1 MRDVGEHALEGVEV
15 LGARDLGPVGHP
27 EDEVAEVEPVPH
39 QVPDLAQQVPGAF
52 QEEVRPHAAGERFVL
67 RAAGVEDRRDV
78 RPHLAHRGDEP
89 LPRLRVGPAAA
100 GELDVRDHPEDPVPV
115 GIEVLPG
122 LFVAVAEQDLGPPP
136 DPVELLRETQPF
148 RDQFPGLFEDRLV
161 RHRQEGRV
169 VADAVLDEQDGGN
182 AEPAGVLRRV
192 PAVLDLL
199 HDREEDA
206 DVPLPHEGLFEVLAV
221 VPREVF
227 AHRAGVVA
235 EERDRGLAPRVA
247 EAVREGSD
255 VHVPEVRRRDHEL
268 EAVGHPGDA
277 LERFVA
283 GLHLDHAREGS
294 EVQVKEPGEDPVV
307 ELAVL
312 GEDERVVVTQH
323 EQHVV
328 DLEADEV
335 REGR

>member
-1 MRDVGEHALEGVEV
+1 MRDVGERPLEGVEV
-15 LGARDLGPVGHP
+15 LGARDLGPVRHP

-39 QVPDLAQQVPGAF
+39 QVPDPAQQVPGAL
-52 QEEVRPHAAGERFVL
+52 QEEIGPDAAGEGLVL
-67 RAAGVEDRRDV
+67 GTAGVEDRRNV
-78 RPHLAHRGDEP
+78 RPHLAHRRDEP
-89 LPRLRVGPAAA
+89 LAGLRIGPAAP
-100 GELDVRDHPEDPVPV
+100 GELDVRDDPEDLVPV
-115 GIEVLPG
+115 GGEVVPG
-122 LFVAVAEQDLGPPP
+122 LLVAVAEQDLGPPP
-136 DPVELLRETQPF
+136 DAVELFGEAQPF
-148 RDQFPGLFEDRLV
+148 RDQFPRLFEHRLV
-161 RHRQEGRV
+161 RHRQERRV

-182 AEPAGVLRRV
+182 AQPAGVLRRV

-199 HDREEDA
+199 HDREEDP

-221 VPREVF
+221 VPRQVL

-247 EAVREGSD
+247 EAVRERPD
-255 VHVPEVRRRDHEL
+255 VHVPEVRRGDHEL

-277 LERFVA
+277 FERLVA
-283 GLHLDHAREGS
+283 GLHLDHPGEGPQ
-294 EVQVKEPGEDPVV
+294 VQVEEPRQDPVV

-312 GEDERVVVTQH
+312 GEDERVVVAQH
-323 EQHVV
+323 EEDIV